1 MMKKQLRSTVVTYA
15 CVSAVLVVVA
25 ASQAIAQES
34 APIAP
39 RPRPEISAAIVAG
52 YGFHDGSFRSLP
64 PIENCCTGYES
75 SGGFNTGGSVALSI
89 PISNGPLRISTRVGY
104 QYFAAGFTS
113 TTIEKVY
120 SGEIVSTDARIRHD
134 LDVSW
139 NMAIVGF
146 GAEYGVTRKL
156 WLGLWLDGMYVI
168 RAGYEQRETIESP
181 SNIVY
186 ENGST
191 VRDERSGTLS
201 DYTSLTGGITGQV
214 RYRII
219 DGHTIG
225 FNGIDLVCRYMV
237 PLGALYAHDMQWRES
252 SIDYKLRYL
261 TGGLSITF

>member
-15 CVSAVLVVVA
+15 CVSVA
-25 ASQAIAQES
+25 LFVATASHAIAQES

-64 PIENCCTGYES
+64 PVENCCTGYES

-89 PISNGPLRISTRVGY
+89 PISNGSLRVSTRVGY

-146 GAEYGVTRKL
+146 GAEYAVMSKL
-156 WLGLWLDGMYVI
+156 WLGLWLDGLYAI
-168 RAGYEQRETIESP
+168 RGGYEQRETVESP
-181 SNIVY
+181 TNITF

-191 VRDERSGTLS
+191 VRDVRSGALS

-219 DGHTIG
+219 DGHNKG
-225 FNGIDLVCRYMV
+225 FTGIDLVCRYMV

-261 TGGLSITF
+261 AGGLSITF

>member
-1 MMKKQLRSTVVTYA
+1 MMKKQLRSTVHIKA
-15 CVSAVLVVVA
+15 CALVVLVLMA
-25 ASQAIAQES
+25 TMQAIAQDS
-34 APIAP
+34 VDIAP

-64 PIENCCTGYES
+64 PVENCCTGFES
-75 SGGFNTGGSVALSI
+75 SGGFSTGGNVAFSI
-89 PISNGPLRISTRVGY
+89 PIANGSLRIFTRLGY

-113 TTIEKVY
+113 TTTEKVY

-139 NMAIVGF
+139 NMAIIGF
-146 GAEYGVTRKL
+146 GAEYGITKKL
-156 WLGLWLDGMYVI
+156 WLGLWLDGLYAI

-181 SNIVY
+181 TNITF

-191 VRDERSGTLS
+191 VRDVRSGALS

-219 DGHTIG
+219 DGHNKG
-225 FNGIDLVCRYMV
+225 FTGIDLVCRYMV
-237 PLGALYAHDMQWRES
+237 PLGAFYAHDMQWRES

-261 TGGLSITF
+261 AGGLSITF